1 MLSRVQK
8 NYEKEQNQVVED
20 EKLTN
25 TEIQFLKKLYEEQ
38 TIKKTKR
45 QFNIN
50 TFLNYGISI
59 TLVLLIIVL
68 YIAFSK

>member
-45 QFNIN
+45 KFNIN